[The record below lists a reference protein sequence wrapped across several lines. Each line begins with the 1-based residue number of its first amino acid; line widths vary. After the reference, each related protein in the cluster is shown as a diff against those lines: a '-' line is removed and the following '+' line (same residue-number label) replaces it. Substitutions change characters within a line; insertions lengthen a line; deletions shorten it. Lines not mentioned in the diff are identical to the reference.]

1 MSATYMLIA
10 FASGVVVGAVIVL
23 IATRGQSVNRQILDR
38 VQRIDAVFANSAQ
51 RGRAGEIV
59 LNNLLEASG
68 MARYR
73 DFELQAVLPGG
84 GRPDVVLNL
93 PGRGRLVIDSKFPLD
108 DFQRAA
114 AAVTEKDRRK
124 AMAAYGR
131 AVTSHV
137 AALAKRDYPS
147 KLPDAMEFVV
157 CYLPGE
163 ELVAAAYEARP
174 ALFYDAA
181 RDGVLIAGPATL
193 LSILWGVAYGLQQDA
208 RTRHGHEMGQAAVE
222 LHRRLG
228 ALFPDLQKLGSS
240 MRLAVTR
247 YNGLLASLQ
256 DKVLPQVRQ
265 LEHLGVF
272 APGTELPDITLV
284 DAPIQPVSVE
294 DHPPAGDGGVD
305 QAATPE
311 ADTVVPPS
319 D

>member
-1 MSATYMLIA
+1 
-10 FASGVVVGAVIVL
+10 VL
-23 IATRGQSVNRQILDR
+23 
-38 VQRIDAVFANSAQ
+38 
-51 RGRAGEIV
+51 E
-59 LNNLLEASG
+59 NLLEASG
-68 MARYR
+68 MARHR
-73 DFELQAVLPGG
+73 DFEVQFLLPGG

-114 AAVTEKDRRK
+114 AAATEKDRRK
-124 AMAAYGR
+124 AMNAYGR
-131 AVTSHV
+131 AVASHV
-137 AALAKRDYPS
+137 AQLAKRDYPS
-147 KLPDAMEFVV
+147 KLPDAMEFLV

-174 ALFYDAA
+174 TLFYDAA

-208 RTRHGHEMGQAAVE
+208 RARHGHEIGQAAVE

-240 MRLAVTR
+240 MRLAITR
-247 YNGLLASLQ
+247 YNNLLASLQ

-265 LEHLGVF
+265 LENLGIF
-272 APGTELPDITLV
+272 APGTELPEITPLE
-284 DAPIQPVSVE
+284 APIQPVALE
-294 DHPPAGDGGVD
+294 GHPPAGESGID